1 MPHRNVEHL
10 HAAPVSP
17 SWTPDTQADKDAVRE
32 QLGRILSSTTFR
44 NSRRFPPFL
53 RYTVEHALGSGEP
66 LKERTIGQEVFGR
79 EPRYDTALDPIVRM
93 TAAEVR
99 KRLAHYYQQQQHTA
113 EMVISDQ
120 PGSYVPDFH
129 SPHPVTLPATEVTAF
144 SPSPPREW
152 TRRSSDRWMARATV
166 AALAILVVALV
177 GTVPWRRA
185 VPQNAADR
193 FWSPLLTQPA
203 PMLICIGDPLRARPQ
218 IEDGVDTEP
227 NAEDLTVAEFLSSH
241 SVRYTDAVSLGLLTG
256 ELRVRGKSFSV
267 RRPGATELKDLREGP
282 VVLIGGFNNPWTLR
296 LSEGLRFTLATDDRG
311 NYIRD
316 RDRPT
321 DRQWHLG
328 TQDTRIKD
336 VTQTYG
342 LITRVQEPDTGQW
355 VLAVSGL
362 MLGTRA
368 AAECLLDA
376 GCLGSAESLGKA
388 GRGGSDVQI
397 VVSAAVIGEDSGAP
411 QVVAVHTW

>member
-1 MPHRNVEHL
+1 MPRTSPV
-10 HAAPVSP
+10 AP
-17 SWTPDTQADKDAVRE
+17 E
-32 QLGRILSSTTFR
+32 
-44 NSRRFPPFL
+44 FL
-53 RYTVEHALGSGEP
+53 R
-66 LKERTIGQEVFGR
+66 
-79 EPRYDTALDPIVRM
+79 
-93 TAAEVR
+93 
-99 KRLAHYYQQQQHTA
+99 
-113 EMVISDQ
+113 
-120 PGSYVPDFH
+120 
-129 SPHPVTLPATEVTAF
+129 
-144 SPSPPREW
+144 
-152 TRRSSDRWMARATV
+152 
-166 AALAILVVALV
+166 
-177 GTVPWRRA
+177 
-185 VPQNAADR
+185 
-193 FWSPLLTQPA
+193 
-203 PMLICIGDPLRARPQ
+203 
-218 IEDGVDTEP
+218 
-227 NAEDLTVAEFLSSH
+227 SH

-256 ELRVRGKSFSV
+256 ESRVRGKSFSV

-328 TQDTRIKD
+328 SQDTRIKD

-368 AAECLLDA
+368 ATECLL
-376 GCLGSAESLGKA
+376 GCRLPGLGRVTRQGRNGQVRRTDSGVRRRD
-388 GRGGSDVQI
+388 RGGFR
-397 VVSAAVIGEDSGAP
+397 AP